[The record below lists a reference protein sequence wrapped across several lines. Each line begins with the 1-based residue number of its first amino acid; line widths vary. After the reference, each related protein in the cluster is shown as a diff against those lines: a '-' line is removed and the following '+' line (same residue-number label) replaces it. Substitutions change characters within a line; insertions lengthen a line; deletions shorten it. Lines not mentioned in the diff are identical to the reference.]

1 MENLHLKDGV
11 SEEEFLKMRRERDS
25 SLAVPR
31 LLHAS
36 LQVNLR
42 GGKLPEKDEQGRRWM
57 RVPVEVK
64 GGEENEF

>member
-1 MENLHLKDGV
+1 MANLHLKDGV
-11 SEEEFLKMRRERDS
+11 EEAEFLKMRKERDS

-42 GGKLPEKDEQGRRWM
+42 GGRLPEKDEEGRRWM
-57 RVPVEVK
+57 RVPIEVK
-64 GGEENEF
+64 GGEEEEF